1 MLVDVRM
8 ISLSVGGT
16 GSRGAFAACCVEST
30 RAAARRRCLKRLNP
44 VFSGMILIYRHPDE
58 NTFPR
63 RSRPA
68 ASSLA
73 ESFITLSALNSF
85 LFNKWI
91 KVFHSTARYTPF
103 EEMRPALTKWFLA
116 QERKKKKPHYCLQL
130 KLRDHSH
137 LWNALRSSSHLFFM
151 LFIAK
156 NVATFF
162 VPPVNSFQI
171 ILIYTVSA
179 SVQIIVIKSVC
190 VVWSRGAQKL
200 VFISGLQDLYVDL

>member
-1 MLVDVRM
+1 MLQSCNDAHVLIKQRIGCSSDDTILTGGAGSKFPVSSLIVMLVDVRM

-116 QERKKKKPHYCLQL
+116 QERKKK
-130 KLRDHSH
+130 SH
-137 LWNALRSSSHLFFM
+137 IIASS
-151 LFIAK
+151 
-156 NVATFF
+156 
-162 VPPVNSFQI
+162 
-171 ILIYTVSA
+171 
-179 SVQIIVIKSVC
+179 
-190 VVWSRGAQKL
+190 
-200 VFISGLQDLYVDL
+200 